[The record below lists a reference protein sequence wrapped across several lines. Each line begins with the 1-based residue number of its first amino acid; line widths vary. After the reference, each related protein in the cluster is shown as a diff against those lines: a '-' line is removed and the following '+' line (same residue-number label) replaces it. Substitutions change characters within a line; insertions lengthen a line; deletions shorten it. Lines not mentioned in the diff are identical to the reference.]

1 MKVLPLLAALPLLA
15 GGLGAADAA
24 TRKAQV
30 PNRFDGSWSIEV
42 ITESGSCDRA
52 YRYGVIIENGQ
63 ARYAGGGDFTVTGR
77 VQPSGAVRA
86 TISRGDAAAQVVG
99 RLGQGMGNGNWTRM
113 PWIFGSAFFFSMSA
127 SSSACVV

>member
-52 YRYGVIIENGQ
+52 YRYGVRIERGQ
-63 ARYAGGGDFTVTGR
+63 ASYPGGDYQISGR
-77 VQPSGAVRA
+77 VAPNGAVRA
-86 TISRGDAAAQVVG
+86 TISNSLGSANVVG
-99 RLGQGMGNGNWTRM
+99 RLAAGGYGNGTWTAT
-113 PWIFGSAFFFSMSA
+113 GSNQCSGRWNAERRG
-127 SSSACVV
+127 